1 MCELCHTSKLTQAKL
16 GLLLGFPK
24 CCIKMFIN
32 KKDGWHRIIERE
44 SLRKTPKFF
53 NVNAKLYYYNNE
65 NDMIMCDECALL
77 YNTDKEAQL
86 AKFNHS
92 VGLEKALERLN
103 LKNPFKN

>member
-1 MCELCHTSKLTQAKL
+1 MCKYCKLSLKDQAKL

-24 CCIKMFIN
+24 CCIKAFIN
-32 KKDGWHRIIERE
+32 KKDGWSRIIEQE
-44 SLRKTPKFF
+44 SLRTTPKFF

-65 NDMIMCDECALL
+65 NDMVMCDECVLL

-86 AKFNHS
+86 AKFKPS

-103 LKNPFKN
+103 LKNNFKN